1 MYCSYCRKELPTD
14 TTAICPNCNTPIVS
28 SQPISSQQT
37 KNSMSIMAI
46 MSLVVGALSLS
57 LWCGLPLLIPLGT
70 AFNKYRELIFVLFFA
85 LAPVAIILSI
95 VELKRIKTGR
105 SSPTG
110 RFLTITGMLM
120 GIASISFAIFAL
132 ILLSH
137 SSF

>member
-1 MYCSYCRKELPTD
+1 
-14 TTAICPNCNTPIVS
+14 
-28 SQPISSQQT
+28 
-37 KNSMSIMAI
+37 MSIMAI
-46 MSLVVGALSLS
+46 MSLVFGALSLS

-70 AFNKYRELIFVLFFA
+70 AFNKYRELIFALFFA

-105 SSPTG
+105 SSPAG

-120 GIASISFAIFAL
+120 GIASISFGIFAL
-132 ILLSH
+132 ILLCH